1 MGICGEE
8 IDKNKKLNDRINEVQ
23 IKNSDFKPID
33 ISINI
38 VSPSICKIIAN
49 KFFGTGFLIK
59 FNINNS
65 IIFCLMTNEHILKR
79 EMVENKDDI
88 EIKYDYERKGFY
100 ITLDNT
106 KRIIKDF
113 LDINIDAIIVE
124 ILPEDNIGI
133 NYFLEPEININNDI
147 INKPIFIP
155 QYPAGNKFCY

>member
-1 MGICGEE
+1 M
-8 IDKNKKLNDRINEVQ
+8 
-23 IKNSDFKPID
+23 
-33 ISINI
+33 
-38 VSPSICKIIAN
+38 
-49 KFFGTGFLIK
+49 
-59 FNINNS
+59 
-65 IIFCLMTNEHILKR
+65 
-79 EMVENKDDI
+79 I

-155 QYPAGNKFCY
+155 QYPAGNKFCYSTGFIKKINNIEIVHNSSTICGSSVVQYF

>member
-49 KFFGTGFLIK
+49 TFFGTGFLIK

-79 EMVENKDDI
+79 EMVENKDD
-88 EIKYDYERKGFY
+88 
-100 ITLDNT
+100 
-106 KRIIKDF
+106 
-113 LDINIDAIIVE
+113 
-124 ILPEDNIGI
+124 
-133 NYFLEPEININNDI
+133 
-147 INKPIFIP
+147 
-155 QYPAGNKFCY
+155 